1 MIINKT
7 FKDFKRIYKASCDIG
22 FIRLQ
27 KRIRFQIRS
36 LLDRFIPLN
45 LRLFCAGI
53 KGEYPEFIKENNFS
67 KIFSQKSNYYRDK
80 SPDYVNIKLLNRD
93 IILKWP
99 IKWEN
104 NTWPRLLIFN
114 LHYFDWIIIWLNK
127 RNSEGAFQT
136 EVYFISSLI
145 DSWIDSNY
153 PGKFNAWHS
162 YTISLRIRNWI
173 WFFKYFPCQATKK
186 RIDSIWEQLCW
197 LKSHPEDG
205 LGGNHW
211 LENLIS
217 IAIVSRHF
225 NSEKARK
232 MHSDALLKLEKEL
245 SLQILRDGGHEERS
259 ASYHLILLNHLTEL
273 GIIIEEFDNYRPKWL
288 LSTIKKM
295 HKWIEDI
302 KLINGDFPRFNDSP
316 KDPMLNIVKVSDFSA
331 AYINQS
337 VINKNTLEGFLTR
350 IYKKNNSKI
359 LRRNFINELIDLK
372 DTGWTIIRLSPGW
385 ELIFKCGIPC
395 PKHLPGHAHS
405 DLLSFELLYNGFP
418 ILSEAGTSLYE
429 NSYQRIYERSGSA
442 HNTLQIAISK
452 DKHNE
457 KINWI
462 EPLDIFGTFYA
473 GDKPN
478 SINKRFGKVTN
489 NKFWVSGSHNG
500 YEKYGIIHS
509 RLIEIE
515 SNYDNL
521 LFFKIKDKINSKKEF
536 YWRYWNHLA
545 PKINQNIF
553 DKLIEETLI
562 NYRCNMM
569 WSKTSFSEFFGDYQE
584 RNSLSFSG
592 KSTKNETIL
601 EFKYKIDKNNLFGF

>member
-1 MIINKT
+1 MMKT
-7 FKDFKRIYKASCDIG
+7 PTQEELVK
-22 FIRLQ
+22 
-27 KRIRFQIRS
+27 
-36 LLDRFIPLN
+36 
-45 LRLFCAGI
+45 
-53 KGEYPEFIKENNFS
+53 
-67 KIFSQKSNYYRDK
+67 KI
-80 SPDYVNIKLLNRD
+80 L
-93 IILKWP
+93 W
-99 IKWEN
+99 
-104 NTWPRLLIFN
+104 
-114 LHYFDWIIIWLNK
+114 
-127 RNSEGAFQT
+127 
-136 EVYFISSLI
+136 
-145 DSWIDSNY
+145 
-153 PGKFNAWHS
+153 
-162 YTISLRIRNWI
+162 
-173 WFFKYFPCQATKK
+173 
-186 RIDSIWEQLCW
+186 
-197 LKSHPEDG
+197 
-205 LGGNHW
+205 
-211 LENLIS
+211 
-217 IAIVSRHF
+217 
-225 NSEKARK
+225 
-232 MHSDALLKLEKEL
+232 
-245 SLQILRDGGHEERS
+245 
-259 ASYHLILLNHLTEL
+259 
-273 GIIIEEFDNYRPKWL
+273 
-288 LSTIKKM
+288 

-302 KLINGDFPRFNDSP
+302 RLINGDFPRFNDSP
-316 KDPMLNIVKVSDFSA
+316 KDPVLNIAKVSELSE

-337 VINKNTLEGFLTR
+337 AIYKNTLAGYLTR

-359 LRRNFINELIDLK
+359 LRRNFKNELIDLK
-372 DTGWTIIRLSPGW
+372 ETGWTIIRLSPGW
-385 ELIFKCGIPC
+385 ELIFKCGILC

-418 ILSEAGTSLYE
+418 IVSEAGTSLYE

-462 EPLDIFGTFYA
+462 EPLDLFGTFYA

-478 SINKRFGKVTN
+478 SIKKCFGKVTN

-515 SNYDNL
+515 SNNDNL

-545 PKINQNIF
+545 PKIDQNIF
-553 DKLIEETLI
+553 DKLIEETML
-562 NYRCNMM
+562 NYKCKMM